1 MLNNEK
7 NYALLYV
14 TVILIFYI
22 IGLIVLLLHY
32 VWKKNGQI
40 SFFDIYL
47 ELLQLV
53 PMRSENHTGFNEQ
66 NEIISNHR
74 NPPKTSTCISH
85 LHRESPGM
93 FLTSDFYSPKRI
105 FTYNMPFT
113 LNFVDNEIKR

>member
-14 TVILIFYI
+14 TVILMFYI

-53 PMRSENHTGFNEQ
+53 PIRSENHTGFNEQ
-66 NEIISNHR
+66 NEVYLV
-74 NPPKTSTCISH
+74 C
-85 LHRESPGM
+85 
-93 FLTSDFYSPKRI
+93 
-105 FTYNMPFT
+105 NMT
-113 LNFVDNEIKR
+113 D